1 MIYYMQPPTEMSIDW
16 TDNKMDLQIYMQS
29 VEQFIDDLLTD
40 NSDMFENVSKIFV
53 LLHCFRV

>member
-1 MIYYMQPPTEMSIDW
+1 MSIDW

-40 NSDMFENVSKIFV
+40 NSEMFEKVFLKIFAI
-53 LLHCFRV
+53 LITMF

>member
-1 MIYYMQPPTEMSIDW
+1 MQPPTEMSIDW

-40 NSDMFENVSKIFV
+40 NSDMFENVSKIFA
-53 LLHCFRV
+53 LLITLF

>member
-1 MIYYMQPPTEMSIDW
+1 MNDLLYAMQPPTEMSIDW

-40 NSDMFENVSKIFV
+40 NSDMFAHE
-53 LLHCFRV
+53 